1 MEGSH
6 MIACA
11 VTLAVQAVL
20 PRICKARFIA
30 RWIECDMGTPVTME
44 DTAAHVHTIT
54 LWPSLK
60 PSVCSM
66 KPSEEKMMLMHR
78 PAGAVSQDRRPASRN
93 PVRQQ
98 AAERPKQAPACAMSR
113 PPQCQ
118 ACHSRCS
125 PDEPSIPTANGIR
138 ALRTQQGTG
147 IPCMCLCLVKRGA
160 GALLSRSGACK
171 WFPPAHPSC

>member
-1 MEGSH
+1 M
-6 MIACA
+6 
-11 VTLAVQAVL
+11 
-20 PRICKARFIA
+20 
-30 RWIECDMGTPVTME
+30 DTPVTME
-44 DTAAHVHTIT
+44 DTAAQVHTIT

-66 KPSEEKMMLMHR
+66 KPSEEKMMLMPR

-98 AAERPKQAPACAMSR
+98 AADRPKQAPACAESR

-118 ACHSRCS
+118 ACHSICRQDQS
-125 PDEPSIPTANGIR
+125 SIPTTPSIR

-147 IPCMCLCLVKRGA
+147 IPCVCLCLVKRGA

>member
-1 MEGSH
+1 MCASTGGPARPLRQGHSGSTV
-6 MIACA
+6 IACA
-11 VTLAVQAVL
+11 ATLGVQAVL
-20 PRICKARFIA
+20 SRILKAELLRDGGV
-30 RWIECDMGTPVTME
+30 CDLDTPVTME

-66 KPSEEKMMLMHR
+66 KPSEEKIMLMPR

-98 AAERPKQAPACAMSR
+98 AADRPKQAPACAVSR

-118 ACHSRCS
+118 ACHTRFSQDAHS
-125 PDEPSIPTANGIR
+125 NAATTSTR
-138 ALRTQQGTG
+138 AVPFSQ
-147 IPCMCLCLVKRGA
+147 
-160 GALLSRSGACK
+160 
-171 WFPPAHPSC
+171 PAQD

>member
-1 MEGSH
+1 M
-6 MIACA
+6 
-11 VTLAVQAVL
+11 
-20 PRICKARFIA
+20 
-30 RWIECDMGTPVTME
+30 TME
-44 DTAAHVHTIT
+44 DTAAHVHTMT

-66 KPSEEKMMLMHR
+66 KPSEEKMMLMPR

-98 AAERPKQAPACAMSR
+98 AADRPKHAPACAVSW

-125 PDEPSIPTANGIR
+125 QVERSIPTPGSIR
-138 ALRTQQGTG
+138 AVCTQQGTG
-147 IPCMCLCLVKRGA
+147 FPCRCLVA
-160 GALLSRSGACK
+160 WSSVELEPCYSAVVHALPL
-171 WFPPAHPSC
+171 AHPRC